1 MLRCKLGFKSLAPWF
16 MFFLYLSIYMYIGN
30 KYYKD
35 DKVSF
40 LDFYHIHVEMLMF
53 T

>member
-1 MLRCKLGFKSLAPWF
+1 
-16 MFFLYLSIYMYIGN
+16 MYIGN

-35 DKVSF
+35 HKVSF
-40 LDFYHIHVEMLMF
+40 LDFFHIHVEMLMF